1 VRDVVQRFD
10 ETAARSGCA
19 IEIRAEVPIVG
30 KWDRLRVEQVLV
42 NLLSNALKFCDKK
55 PIEVVAERTEATA
68 LLTVRDHGVGIELED
83 QERIFGRFE
92 RASSHELGGLGLGL
106 YITGEIVKIHGGTIS
121 VDSQP
126 GEGARFVV
134 ELPLT
139 SRAS

>member
-10 ETAARSGCA
+10 ETAVRTGCA
-19 IEIRAEVPIVG
+19 IEVRADVPVVG

-55 PIEVVAERTEATA
+55 PIEVAVERTEATA
-68 LLTVRDHGVGIELED
+68 LLTVRDQGIGIEPED

-92 RASSHELGGLGLGL
+92 RASAHELGGLGLGL
-106 YITGEIVKIHGGTIS
+106 YITGEIVKIHGGTIR
-121 VDSQP
+121 VHSQP

-134 ELPLT
+134 ELPLA
-139 SRAS
+139 SRA